1 MSLEVHVPPDTLS
14 IVTSFVP
21 FESITLAV
29 LVPAPLETTKPNL
42 YPVRLAPRLTVC
54 KLELPAPAL
63 TIVVLI
69 LSPTI
74 VVCAGT

>member
-1 MSLEVHVPPDTLS
+1 MSLEVHGPPDTLS
-14 IVTSFVP
+14 IVTSFDP

-29 LVPAPLETTKPNL
+29 LVPAILLTTKPNL
-42 YPVRLAPRLTVC
+42 YEVRFAPRVSIC
-54 KLELPAPAL
+54 KLELPVPAL